1 MRAAEAG
8 ARKAAGLG
16 PRRGGGTAFA
26 SAGRIAMQLLRPAL
40 LAALVAGA
48 FGCAAPLDDPA
59 RFLDGGTAATASC
72 EVDVEAD
79 ILAARCG
86 GSVCHSA
93 GEERAA
99 GLDLVTAGVAE
110 RVANVASASAECGGS
125 MLVVPGDPGGS
136 LLYQKLG
143 DAPPCGSQMP
153 LAAEPL
159 SDDDLECVR
168 GWIQEMSL

>member
-1 MRAAEAG
+1 
-8 ARKAAGLG
+8 
-16 PRRGGGTAFA
+16 
-26 SAGRIAMQLLRPAL
+26 MQLLRPIL
-40 LAALVAGA
+40 LVTLAGSA
-48 FGCAAPLDDPA
+48 FACAAPLDDPA
-59 RFLDGGTAATASC
+59 RFLDGGTPSTASC
-72 EVDVEAD
+72 GVDVEAD

-93 GEERAA
+93 AEQKAA
-99 GLDLVTAGVAE
+99 GLDLVSPDVAA
-110 RVANVASASAECGGS
+110 RVANVASASADCGGS

-159 SDDDLECVR
+159 SDDDMECVR